1 MIPELLFLSQVLTDN
16 TTIRIKTII
25 NKLRM
30 VSVQTTHFTME
41 SLILAQDER

>member
-16 TTIRIKTII
+16 TIRIKTII

-30 VSVQTTHFTME
+30 VSVQTSHFTME

>member
-1 MIPELLFLSQVLTDN
+1 MNTELLFLSQVLTDN

-30 VSVQTTHFTME
+30 VSVQTNYFTME